1 MNRPRVSAASL
12 GRLIFTVPLL
22 ALFLLPKS
30 ASAQNPAL
38 AERLPADT
46 WMCVSWPGMK
56 SLSPAQK
63 TNHLLALWADP
74 DFAPARRALFAQM
87 YAGSTTKGAASK
99 VSPDQFASFLALL
112 DNPLVFGFAGTLN
125 YRTGVAASSPIG
137 ESGVFL
143 IYDAT
148 GKEDLVKAL
157 VLLQQA
163 TAQEKPSI
171 EKYTFAGV
179 AVEKRTTS
187 KGNSYTAWSGS
198 YFIAADEK
206 PTIEKLNTNLGS
218 SAAPAESLAKT
229 PEYAAIEHEIGPD
242 ATLQVFARFPDLTKP
257 TASKPSDHKFAEFVR
272 NLHVEKIHAMGF
284 GTAFDGEATRVR
296 GGILGDTSAGSPLDI
311 TGPSGPM
318 FATMPLAAYAAGY
331 SVSRFNFAA
340 LYKLVMQAISS
351 ALPPEQAAMV
361 TTIQASAD
369 KFLGVPV
376 ETALQLFTGEFASTS
391 SFADDGSP
399 LQVHAVTIRNP
410 ELVLRV
416 LRAVV
421 GSQIAN
427 EDQNGSTTY
436 LDLAAP
442 YLDSATDRTRRK
454 FYYIAVSPQLLVF
467 APRKAMAREAIAE
480 MAAAD
485 PDGKITP
492 TKLPGDAE
500 AMRALLPVNLSGF
513 GYLDMTQ
520 VPWDKVISATIAAAN
535 TAGGPPKLDWLK
547 EVNPSVLSRYLHCTV
562 SGWWKDSSGIH
573 FDSYVQ

>member
-1 MNRPRVSAASL
+1 MNRPRVSAANR
-12 GRLIFTVPLL
+12 GRLVFAVSLL
-22 ALFLLPKS
+22 ALFLLPDS
-30 ASAQNPAL
+30 ASAQNSAL
-38 AERLPADT
+38 ADRLPADT

-56 SLSPAQK
+56 SLSAAQK

-87 YAGSTTKGAASK
+87 YAGSTKGAASQ

-112 DNPLVFGFAGTLN
+112 DNSLVFGFAGTPN
-125 YRTGVAASSPIG
+125 FQKTGVAAPSANG
-137 ESGVFL
+137 KAGVFL

-163 TAQEKPSI
+163 TTQEKPSI
-171 EKYTFAGV
+171 EKYTFAG
-179 AVEKRTTS
+179 APVEKRTTS
-187 KGNSYTAWSGS
+187 KGDSYTAWSGS

-206 PTIEKLNTNLGS
+206 QTIEKLITNLGS

-229 PEYAAIEHEIGPD
+229 PEYAAIQHEIGPD
-242 ATLQVFARFPDLTKP
+242 AALQVFARFPDLTKL
-257 TASKPSDHKFAEFVR
+257 AVSKPGDHKFAEFVR
-272 NLHVEKIHAMGF
+272 NLHLEKIHAMGF
-284 GTAFDGEATRVR
+284 GAAFDGEATRMR

-318 FATMPLAAYAAGY
+318 FATMPLAAHAAGY
-331 SVSRFNFAA
+331 SVSRLNFAA
-340 LYKLVMQAISS
+340 LYKLVMQAISD

-361 TTIQASAD
+361 TTIQASAE

-391 SFADDGSP
+391 SFADDGSH

-442 YLDSATDRTRRK
+442 YLDPATRRTRRK
-454 FYYIAVSPQLLVF
+454 FYYIAVSPQLLVL

-492 TKLPGDAE
+492 TKLPADAE
-500 AMRALLPVNLSGF
+500 TMRALLPANLSGF

-520 VPWDKVISATIAAAN
+520 VPWDKVISSTMQAAN
-535 TAGGPPKLDWLK
+535 TAGVPSKLDWLK